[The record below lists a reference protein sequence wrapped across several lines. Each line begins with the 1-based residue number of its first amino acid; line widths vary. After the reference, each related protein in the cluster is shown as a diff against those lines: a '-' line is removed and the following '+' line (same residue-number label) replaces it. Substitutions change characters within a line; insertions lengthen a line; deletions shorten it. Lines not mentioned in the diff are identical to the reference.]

1 MHDPMDGRPHWH
13 EPEGEADGVNRA
25 RAISRGGHTVLN
37 IDVGEATTKIEV
49 YRDGEMIALT
59 AVEVGA
65 RLVVTDEANKVVRL
79 EPFGAIAAE
88 TIGNPLTLGAHCS
101 RRTRAL
107 LGLIMAQRI
116 GQAVT
121 GIGDPSWLRLPPL
134 SEGLRFD
141 GVIFSGEVSEY
152 IYGTETK
159 RLGDL
164 GSDLA
169 FALRD
174 MAAAMD
180 LEIIPH
186 KGASGRA

>member
-13 EPEGEADGVNRA
+13 EPEEETDGVNRA
-25 RAISRGGHTVLN
+25 QVISRGGHTVLN

-88 TIGNPLTLGAHCS
+88 MIGSPLTLGAHCS
-101 RRTRAL
+101 RQTRAL

-121 GIGDPSWLRLPPL
+121 GTGDPSWLRLPRLP
-134 SEGLRFD
+134 EGLRFD
-141 GVIFSGEVSEY
+141 GVIFSGEVSES
-152 IYGTETK
+152 IYGAGTR

-164 GSDLA
+164 GSDIA

-186 KGASGRA
+186 RGVSGRA